1 LAPDGRKG
9 TLPVRTCVLSARDP
23 IVAHHPWAGHAPGS
37 LARVER
43 AGVVI
48 QIACRASGLLR
59 IHAPARR
66 VARPRVLTLVLGN
79 THHRLPARAPP
90 ALAGVGLRAHVAVV
104 TLRRCRHLDTP
115 RFGAECLAEISTA
128 VAWPTALPAVARV
141 AVDVTIAVVF

>member
-1 LAPDGRKG
+1 
-9 TLPVRTCVLSARDP
+9 
-23 IVAHHPWAGHAPGS
+23 
-37 LARVER
+37 
-43 AGVVI
+43 
-48 QIACRASGLLR
+48 

-79 THHRLPARAPP
+79 THHRVPARAHP

-141 AVDVTIAVVF
+141 AVDVTIAVVFAGPGLSAPALATDLVLGASGRLCRRVAFLAGVDDAVPTGRLKAVAKAGNTD